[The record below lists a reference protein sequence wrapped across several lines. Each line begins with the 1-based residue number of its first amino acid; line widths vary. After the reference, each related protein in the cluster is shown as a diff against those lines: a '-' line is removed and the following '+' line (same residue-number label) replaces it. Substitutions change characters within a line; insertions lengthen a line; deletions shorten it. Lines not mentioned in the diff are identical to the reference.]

1 VLILDV
7 NGADA
12 REVICGSSIC
22 AASVFV
28 SWRSRDRSLVLLS
41 RAGKYIADCRLANYK
56 IWKFEIGDQPLELR
70 MTDPIADMLTRIRN
84 AIAAKHSRVDIPA
97 SKLKLEIARILK
109 EEGYINN
116 FVIKGEGLKRTVRIF
131 LRYDARG
138 TSSITHL
145 QRIST
150 PGRRVYVGSSDIP
163 KVLGGYGINIV
174 STSKGLMSGKTARR
188 ENIGGELLA
197 QIY

>member
-1 VLILDV
+1 
-7 NGADA
+7 
-12 REVICGSSIC
+12 
-22 AASVFV
+22 
-28 SWRSRDRSLVLLS
+28 
-41 RAGKYIADCRLANYK
+41 
-56 IWKFEIGDQPLELR
+56 

-138 TSSITHL
+138 RSSIPPL
-145 QRIST
+145 QPVWS
-150 PGRRVYVGSSDIP
+150 PGGPVFVWRRDMLRVLSGSWMNIAARRW
-163 KVLGGYGINIV
+163 VL
-174 STSKGLMSGKTARR
+174 SRAKRARR
-188 ENIGGELLA
+188 ENIV
-197 QIY
+197 